1 MPTFVKCFENVKL
14 SNALKISRE
23 TIFASTVGLVS
34 KAVFHILLIVTGKHM
49 SPGGK
54 PDWEDRKWLN
64 KEL

>member
-49 SPGGK
+49 SPEGK
-54 PDWEDRKWLN
+54 PD
-64 KEL
+64 